1 MPQAS
6 LFCIMKGNKFIF
18 LIIAL
23 IMPVTVFVFLKLFGR
38 NEFRVPVRYEAG
50 NIAAPPNCDY
60 TYTAPYRVAD
70 SVFTTLGL
78 NDNDSLYVFY
88 FDPSIA
94 SGMNRISVEF
104 KGDLVQM
111 LSSESVAATIDPN
124 HLRECILLTKADS
137 SVVLVDH
144 LHRVRGYYVG
154 NDRDEIDRLAV
165 EMKIIL
171 KQY

>member
-1 MPQAS
+1 M
-6 LFCIMKGNKFIF
+6 
-18 LIIAL
+18 AL
-23 IMPVTVFVFLKLFGR
+23 IVPVTVFIFLKLFGR

-50 NIAAPPNCDY
+50 NIAAPPDCDY
-60 TYTAPYRVAD
+60 TYTAPYRVTD

-78 NDNDSLYVFY
+78 NDKDSLYVFY

-94 SGMNRISVEF
+94 PGMNRISVEF
-104 KGDLVQM
+104 KGDPVQM
-111 LSSESVAATIDPN
+111 ISGESVAATIDPR
-124 HLRECILLTKADS
+124 HLRECTLLAKADS

-144 LHRVRGYYVG
+144 LHRIRGYYVG
-154 NDRDEIDRLAV
+154 NDRDEVDRLAV